1 LTFHEF
7 LADFLT
13 FGPWPIQAINVVSA
27 SGRLVCDTERCVAA
41 SLGNTPHFQALG
53 EECMDFPRDFPLV
66 NR

>member
-41 SLGNTPHFQALG
+41 SLGNTPHFQAGWVKNAWIFLRI
-53 EECMDFPRDFPLV
+53 FLW
-66 NR
+66 